1 MPGLGGGGI
10 VESESSYLDFTAF
23 SRLES
28 VAFVMSILAQYF
40 ISSLEKIQVHSI
52 ILHVDNI
59 VYPNKADDGSCS
71 RAICL
76 RVILIKHFIKD
87 DISLNSSNL
96 SRFEFFQKQ
105 NFIIKTVLRNIY

>member
-1 MPGLGGGGI
+1 MD
-10 VESESSYLDFTAF
+10 ESESSYLDFTAF

-40 ISSLEKIQVHSI
+40 ISSLKKIQVHSI

-59 VYPNKADDGSCS
+59 VYLNKADDGSCS

-76 RVILIKHFIKD
+76 RVI
-87 DISLNSSNL
+87 
-96 SRFEFFQKQ
+96 
-105 NFIIKTVLRNIY
+105 